1 MPEENHRLKHLYAG
15 MSLQIK
21 PKKRPKPNEWAVP
34 DALDQ
39 RWPMDF
45 MADQLADGRSVRTLN
60 VLDDVNHKGPGIKM
74 DFSLTALRVMRSL
87 NPIIE
92 CRGKPAT
99 IRVDNVL
106 CAE

>member
-1 MPEENHRLKHLYAG
+1 
-15 MSLQIK
+15 
-21 PKKRPKPNEWAVP
+21 
-34 DALDQ
+34 
-39 RWPMDF
+39 MDF

-99 IRVDNVL
+99 IQVENGPEHVSGL
-106 CAE
+106 LMQQAEKRGIAIEYIPPDKPL

>member
-1 MPEENHRLKHLYAG
+1 
-15 MSLQIK
+15 
-21 PKKRPKPNEWAVP
+21 
-34 DALDQ
+34 
-39 RWPMDF
+39 MDF

-99 IRVDNVL
+99 IQVENVRCGFL
-106 CAE
+106 RDILRFDCSFAPSAS